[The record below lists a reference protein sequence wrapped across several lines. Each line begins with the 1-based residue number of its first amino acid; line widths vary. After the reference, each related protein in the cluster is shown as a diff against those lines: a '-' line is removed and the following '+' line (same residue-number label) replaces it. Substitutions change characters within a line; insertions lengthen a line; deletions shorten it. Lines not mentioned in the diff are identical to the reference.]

1 MKKKLLV
8 AGLAAVAA
16 LSVSAQQNV
25 VKEVERAL
33 KASNPDYEQVLK
45 DIQPALS
52 NPETAGLA
60 ETWVLAG
67 KAGTEYYQD
76 AMIAQATG
84 RPYGVAKDAA
94 AAAALLDGFN
104 YYLRALPLDSVV
116 DAKGKTKTK
125 FSKDIVKRIND
136 RYDQLRNAGVMAWQ
150 NQSYQNAYDIWE
162 MYLTLPT
169 NPVLGSNA
177 PKAAVDTI
185 QGEIMWNQAIA
196 MLLLGNNEAG
206 LKKFR
211 QMDGYG
217 YFPADYYSYA
227 MSAAQ
232 QIGDEDA
239 ANEFAR
245 KGLAQPGGA
254 SNSGFLAQLINTEL
268 DKKNFAA
275 AYDLVNQALANTPAE
290 NGELRAQLYD
300 IIGTIYE
307 NDNKLDEAAKSF
319 KQSIEANPQ
328 YAKGHFDYGRMLYN
342 QALVLD
348 ENMSDA
354 ERVQKV
360 DPQFK
365 EAATY
370 FEKAYELDEEL
381 SQIPNI
387 LYRLYYRLGAGFEDK
402 ASYWQNM

>member
-8 AGLAAVAA
+8 AGLVVAA
-16 LSVSAQQNV
+16 AMSVSAQQSV
-25 VKEVERAL
+25 VKEVERSL
-33 KASNPDYEQVLK
+33 KASNPDYEQLLK
-45 DIQPALS
+45 EIQPALS

-60 ETWVLAG
+60 ETWFLAG
-67 KAGTEYYQD
+67 RAGMEFYQD

-84 RPYGVAKDAA
+84 RPYGVAKDAQA
-94 AAAALLDGFN
+94 AGALLDGFN
-104 YYLRALPLDSVV
+104 YFLQALPLDSVA
-116 DAKGKTKTK
+116 DAKGKIKTK
-125 FSKDIVKRIND
+125 VSKDIVKRIND

-150 NQSYQNAYDIWE
+150 NQDYQKAYDIWE

-169 NPVLGSNA
+169 NPLLGKNA
-177 PKAAVDTI
+177 PKAATDTI

-196 MLLLGNNEAG
+196 MLLKGNNELG

-217 YFPADYYSYA
+217 YIPNDYYSYA

-232 QIGDEDA
+232 AIGDEES

-245 KGLAQPGGA
+245 KGLAQPGGE

-275 AYDLVNQALANTPAE
+275 AYDLVNQALASTPAE
-290 NGELRAQLYD
+290 NGELRGQLYD

-319 KQSIEANPQ
+319 KQAFEANPE
-328 YAKGHFDYGRMLYN
+328 YAKGYFDYGRMLYN
-342 QALVLD
+342 QALQMD
-348 ENMSDA
+348 ENLSDA
-354 ERVQKV
+354 ERVEKV

-365 EAATY
+365 EAAKY
-370 FEKAYELDEEL
+370 FEKAFELDEEL

-387 LYRLYYRLGAGFEDK
+387 LYRLYYRLGAGYEDK